1 MLQTYGDG
9 ERCRKA
15 DTDNTDQTTTG
26 AKYLYYG
33 DPAVCKKF
41 YDKGNGIYELTV
53 DFSSPW
59 GFLIRTSNT
68 DWGNH
73 KYGAAST
80 STRLKY
86 GEPFALKQGEDA
98 EDIMFESMNYGI
110 ITLILYSLLCRP

>member
-1 MLQTYGDG
+1 MISSEGGNGYNSGEWYSTTASTDVVSGCYKFVLDWSNAQTYGDG

-59 GFLIRTSNT
+59 GS
-68 DWGNH
+68 
-73 KYGAAST
+73 
-80 STRLKY
+80 
-86 GEPFALKQGEDA
+86 
-98 EDIMFESMNYGI
+98 
-110 ITLILYSLLCRP
+110 